1 MPTDRHSSHEIVLL
15 LCPGERVPCDAEVLE
30 GIAAVDES
38 MLTGESVLVAKR
50 TGAKVAGGCVVYE
63 GPLTIKA
70 TATGAES
77 TLAGRLRTYNTGLV
91 L

>member
-1 MPTDRHSSHEIVLL
+1 M
-15 LCPGERVPCDAEVLE
+15 PCDGEVLE
-30 GIAAVDES
+30 GIAAADES

-50 TGAKVAGGCVVYE
+50 TGARVAGGCVVYE

-77 TLAGRLRTYNTGLV
+77 TLAGEAGV
-91 L
+91 LNAA